1 VTTLP
6 LLDPSIPDQAIFR
19 STADADPQQFF
30 PTEKSQR
37 DNKAMA
43 VAGDMVSIIN
53 PADPQTPSGAQIL
66 AYYVYSSDERTHNI
80 TDWAVEQFRRH
91 YGDVIICQSDIFYY
105 VYAVLHHPAYRQ
117 QNAGS
122 QPGTRAAIPFAPDFW
137 KFSDGGRALTA
148 LHLTPGDPAADRVE
162 TERLAAALPGN
173 IGG

>member
-6 LLDPSIPDQAIFR
+6 LFDPSTPDQAIFR

-43 VAGDMVSIIN
+43 IVADTVLIIN
-53 PADPQTPSGAQIL
+53 PADPQAPSGARIL
-66 AYYVYSSDERTHNI
+66 AYYVYSSDERTHNV
-80 TDWAVEQFRRH
+80 TDWAVEQFRQQ
-91 YGDVIICQSDIFYY
+91 YSDVIICQSDIFYY
-105 VYAVLHHPAYRQ
+105 VYAMLHHPAYRQ
-117 QNAGS
+117 QNGGAHL
-122 QPGTRAAIPFAPDFW
+122 IPFAPDFW

-148 LHLTPGDPAADRVE
+148 LHLTPGDPAADRAE
-162 TERLAAALPGN
+162 TERLAADLPYD